1 MRPFRSVVG
10 GALAVA
16 AALWL
21 SLVVSGQVGQLP
33 LEPLGR
39 KGEALFPYLEG
50 WYENQDGTFSI
61 LFGYFNRNSA
71 QTFEI
76 PVGPNNKFEPTPEDR
91 GQPTIFHPNR
101 NNRMFTV
108 VVPKSFGTSGKITWT
123 LTANGITQ
131 SATAWL
137 DPEYFVE
144 PLINSGTGNT
154 PPMLKIGES
163 AQHMGP
169 PRGFLATFDAAVGQP
184 LTLSAWVADKG
195 NTIVLDPNPQRAP
208 AGRGRGGR
216 GGGDADGRGRGR
228 GGEPAP
234 AARIHWETFR
244 GPGAVKFAQEVLP
257 IKNAAGETVET
268 TATFAQPGAYWLRVM
283 ATEGGGEAGSGQCCS
298 TSAIVR
304 VNVK

>member
-1 MRPFRSVVG
+1 MF
-10 GALAVA
+10 
-16 AALWL
+16 L
-21 SLVVSGQVGQLP
+21 SRVLIIAMGIMSLGIVVSGQVGQLP

-61 LFGYFNRNSA
+61 LFGYYNRNAA

-76 PVGPNNKFEPTPEDR
+76 PVGPNNKFEPAPEDR

-108 VVPKSFGTSGKITWT
+108 TVPKNFGANTKMTWT

-137 DPEYFVE
+137 NPDYFVE

-154 PPMLKIGES
+154 PPVIKIGES
-163 AQHMGP
+163 AQHSGP
-169 PRGFLATFDAAVGQP
+169 PRGTLATMTASVGQP
-184 LTLSAWVADKG
+184 LTLDVWAADKG
-195 NTIVLDPNPQRAP
+195 NTIVLDPNPPQR
-208 AGRGRGGR
+208 GGRGGR
-216 GGGDADGRGRGR
+216 GGAADDDGGARGRGRGR

-234 AARIHWETFR
+234 AARIHWEKFR
-244 GPGAVKFAQEVLP
+244 GPGAVKFAQNPLP
-257 IKNAAGETVET
+257 IKNAEGETASTTASFDKAGE
-268 TATFAQPGAYWLRVM
+268 YWLRVS

-304 VNVK
+304 VTVK